1 MPAPASAA
9 TTPTRPDPVPP
20 SSEAPRW
27 HPAIRAATMV
37 ALGALAWLPVATAG
51 QLILS

>member
-1 MPAPASAA
+1 MPAPTAA
-9 TTPTRPDPVPP
+9 TTTTTRPDPVPP
-20 SSEAPRW
+20 EAPRW